1 MTGEYTPGSTQEV
14 STITADTRPA
24 QRRRRPAATDQRE
37 PVPQPAIPAG
47 ETPETPPQPARTRRP
62 SLSRTS
68 GFRTLGL
75 GKPSL
80 AAIAAMGFK
89 QPTPIQAQGIPP
101 MLAGRDLVGK
111 AQTGTGKTLACAL
124 PIAERIDPASPATQA
139 IVLVPTR
146 ELATQVAEET
156 VRACAS
162 RDLRVV
168 PIVGGRRIKDDLA
181 RLAAGAQIVVGT
193 PGRVIDHLRR
203 GTLRL
208 DGVRIVVLDEADEM
222 LDIGFADAIETILRR
237 TPRTRQTAL
246 FSATMPPF
254 IRRMVHRY
262 LNDPVR
268 VSIDPEEVTVTTIE
282 QVYYEVSERDKLPG
296 LLELLAD
303 PTMQR
308 VLCFRRT
315 QIGVDRLAADLH
327 RRGVAACG
335 IHGGMTQSERD
346 RVMRAFKAGEIRV
359 LIATNV
365 AARGLDIQDVTH
377 VVNYDLPQTTEE
389 YVHRIGRTG
398 RAGHAGTAVTF
409 IAEWDYD
416 GLEVLKRYLNG
427 DLRRGLLQ
435 LYGGPG
441 RVSA

>member
-1 MTGEYTPGSTQEV
+1 MQFQE
-14 STITADTRPA
+14 
-24 QRRRRPAATDQRE
+24 
-37 PVPQPAIPAG
+37 
-47 ETPETPPQPARTRRP
+47 
-62 SLSRTS
+62 
-68 GFRTLGL
+68 
-75 GKPSL
+75 
-80 AAIAAMGFK
+80 
-89 QPTPIQAQGIPP
+89 PTPIQAQAIPP

-111 AQTGTGKTLACAL
+111 AQTGTGKTLAFAL
-124 PIAERIDPASPATQA
+124 PIAERIDPASRSTQA
-139 IVLVPTR
+139 IVLTPTR

-156 VRACAS
+156 VRACAG
-162 RDLRVV
+162 RDLCVV
-168 PIVGGRRIKDDLA
+168 PIVGGRRIKDDLT

-203 GTLRL
+203 GTLKL
-208 DGVRIVVLDEADEM
+208 DAVRIVILDEADEM

-254 IRRMVHRY
+254 IRKMVQRY
-262 LNDPVR
+262 LGNPVR
-268 VSIDPEEVTVTTIE
+268 VSIDPEEVTVATID

-296 LLELLAD
+296 LLELLD
-303 PTMQR
+303 GPQTQR

-327 RRGVAACG
+327 RRGIPACG
-335 IHGGMTQSERD
+335 IHGGMNQGERD

-398 RAGHAGTAVTF
+398 RAGNAGTAVTF
-409 IAEWDYD
+409 ISEWDLE

-427 DLRRGLLQ
+427 DLRRGLLR

-441 RVSA
+441 RASA